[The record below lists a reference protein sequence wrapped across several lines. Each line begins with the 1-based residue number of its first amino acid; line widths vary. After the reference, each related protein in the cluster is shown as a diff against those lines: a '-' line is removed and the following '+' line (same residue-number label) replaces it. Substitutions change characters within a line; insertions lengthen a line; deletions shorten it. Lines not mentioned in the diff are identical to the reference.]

1 MASVFDVAEYILDK
15 AGYVSTMKLQKLVFY
30 SNALSL
36 VCDGKTLFPEA
47 FQAWVNGP
55 VCPALFFEHKGKFI
69 VGPGAF
75 ASLADTSRIGEG
87 AVALIEHVLSVLGDF
102 DGNELSRLTHGE
114 SPWRDARKGCDS
126 SDRCEA
132 VISNDAIRSYYSS
145 PQCTN
150 PLFKRCI
157 SSV

>member
-1 MASVFDVAEYILDK
+1 MASVFDVAEYILDR

-36 VCDGKTLFPEA
+36 VCDGKALFPET

-55 VCPALFFEHKGKFI
+55 VCPDLFFAHRGRFI

-75 ASLADTSRIGEG
+75 APFADVSRIGER
-87 AVALIEHVLSVLGDF
+87 AVALIERVLSVLGDF
-102 DGNELSRLTHGE
+102 DGNELSCLTHSEG
-114 SPWRDARKGCDS
+114 PWRDARRGCDS

-132 VISNDAIRSYYSS
+132 VIANDAIRAYYSS
-145 PQCTN
+145 SQCTN
-150 PLFKRCI
+150 PLF
-157 SSV
+157 SEAQ